1 MASVAGVG
9 GAVLGGALIGLAA
22 SLLWALNGRRA
33 GVSGIVGGLL
43 QPVRGETEWQGAF
56 LLGLVLAGL
65 VGTLV
70 APSAFGSSPLT
81 LGPLV
86 LAGLLVGAGTR
97 LSGGCTSG
105 HGVCGISR
113 GSRRSIVATVTF
125 MASAVATV
133 AVVRALGGVP

>member
-22 SLLWALNGRRA
+22 SILWALNGRRA

-43 QPVRGETEWQGAF
+43 QPVRGDAEWQGAF
-56 LLGLVLAGL
+56 LLGLVLAGFVGAL
-65 VGTLV
+65 VE
-70 APSAFGSSPLT
+70 PSAFGRSPLT

-113 GSRRSIVATVTF
+113 GSRRSIVATLTF

-133 AVVRALGGVP
+133 AVVRALGAVP